1 MNRSKLL
8 WMMTFVGLFLV
19 AGCASKVEFPA
30 PEPLCSSGLN
40 LDEAM
45 EAGEDV
51 LGRLRF
57 SISKYDSAAALIRTG
72 PYEGAHFFE
81 FWRMDDAGNYDRAY
95 SNIHSIRRFVELN
108 FEEQNGQLC
117 IHCRVDMQRLSLPE
131 EEVSGS
137 AKAFTIFSES
147 EETRQSLQIN
157 PEQAEE
163 MAWID
168 MEPDNRLAAKILKKI
183 EKKIANP
190 KK

>member
-1 MNRSKLL
+1 MISVGFLL
-8 WMMTFVGLFLV
+8 L
-19 AGCASKVEFPA
+19 AGCCESGVEFPA
-30 PEPLCSSGLN
+30 PQPLCNSELT

-45 EAGEDV
+45 QAGEDV

-57 SISKYDSAAALIRTG
+57 SINKYDPAAALIQTA

-81 FWRMDDAGNYDRAY
+81 FWRMDDASKCDRAY

-108 FEEQNGQLC
+108 FSQQNGQLC
-117 IHCRVDMQRLSLPE
+117 INCRVDMQRLSLPE

-137 AKAFTIFSES
+137 GKAFSIFSES
-147 EETRQSLQIN
+147 EETRQSLKVN
-157 PEQAEE
+157 PKQAKE